1 MYKTAVKPISIR
13 LALSPRYVQRNISPA
28 LSTEATKSCW
38 ETCWLFQ
45 RPGKCNYPFRPMLQ
59 TPIYGMVNNSQEDSI
74 YVDDVSAEKR
84 EKGLQRLARSLMP

>member
-1 MYKTAVKPISIR
+1 
-13 LALSPRYVQRNISPA
+13 
-28 LSTEATKSCW
+28 
-38 ETCWLFQ
+38 
-45 RPGKCNYPFRPMLQ
+45 MLQ

>member
-1 MYKTAVKPISIR
+1 MYSAT
-13 LALSPRYVQRNISPA
+13 SPLHYQLKQQRV
-28 LSTEATKSCW
+28 CW